1 MRIYDLF
8 YEIST
13 ILGGIENKSYQL
25 LDKVNGDNE
34 EKYIITKKKFNA
46 KNLLKF
52 EDQDAEDEN
61 RIIQCMKSIS
71 NHRFQNLSE
80 VRDFRSRFQ
89 ITSSNSIPVDTS
101 ERLILKKSWPKFSL
115 MGAGFFTF
123 FQENS
128 PRFKNFRRDSR

>member
-46 KNLLKF
+46 KNLTKF
-52 EDQDAEDEN
+52 EDQDAEDEI
-61 RIIQCMKSIS
+61 RIIQCMKSIA
-71 NHRFQNLSE
+71 
-80 VRDFRSRFQ
+80 
-89 ITSSNSIPVDTS
+89 II
-101 ERLILKKSWPKFSL
+101 
-115 MGAGFFTF
+115 
-123 FQENS
+123 
-128 PRFKNFRRDSR
+128 DSKT

>member
-8 YEIST
+8 YEMST

-34 EKYIITKKKFNA
+34 EKYVITKKKFNA
-46 KNLLKF
+46 KNLTKF

-80 VRDFRSRFQ
+80 VRDFRSQFQ
-89 ITSSNSIPVDTS
+89 ITSSNSIRPIDKLIALFIRFIGSLINQLRRIKHTGPK
-101 ERLILKKSWPKFSL
+101 RLHLLFI
-115 MGAGFFTF
+115 MAC
-123 FQENS
+123 Q
-128 PRFKNFRRDSR
+128 